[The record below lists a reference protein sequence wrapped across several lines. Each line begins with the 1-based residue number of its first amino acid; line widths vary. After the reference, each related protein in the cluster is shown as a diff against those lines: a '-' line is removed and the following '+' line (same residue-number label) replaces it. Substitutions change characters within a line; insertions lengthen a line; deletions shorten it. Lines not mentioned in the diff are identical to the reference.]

1 LGVNYRAGDA
11 LHSGKCHADTQL
23 SEPT

>member
-1 LGVNYRAGDA
+1 LEVNYTAGDA
-11 LHSGKCHADTQL
+11 LHSGKCDADTQL